1 MWPRHL
7 KGIALLLA
15 SLEKSKGI
23 LEQSNGHP
31 YKQSIESLKQPK
43 GNPSETQG
51 GILCEI

>member
-1 MWPRHL
+1 MWPRRL
-7 KGIALLLA
+7 NGIAQLLA

-23 LEQSNGHP
+23 LEKSNGHP
-31 YKQSIESLKQPK
+31 YKNLREFLKQPK

>member
-23 LEQSNGHP
+23 LVKSNGHP
-31 YKQSIESLKQPK
+31 YSTKNLREFLKQPK

-51 GILCEI
+51 